1 MTADVSTTG
10 SIARAAAIL
19 TALSDAPDGETLT
32 VLVSRTGFTKTTTH
46 RVLASLQAVDFVFQ
60 DPLSRRYRL
69 GGRLAEIGWRAEGLD
84 LAAMAERGMKRLAA
98 LTEDTVFL
106 SMPEG
111 SASICV
117 AREVGAFPI
126 KTLTLERGDRRPLGV
141 GAGALALYSA
151 MPEARRIATNKANRH
166 WLAEY
171 GADKYR
177 LETLRD
183 DALKRGY
190 ALNRGGIVRGMNA
203 IGLPIVTKDGRLV
216 AALAIGAIEDRT
228 TPERIETVLLP
239 ALREEAARLSDSL
252 SAFRDTNETGK
263 SVSKG
268 ETRA

>member
-1 MTADVSTTG
+1 MTADLSATG

-32 VLVSRTGFTKTTTH
+32 VLVNRTGFSKTTTH
-46 RVLASLQAVDFVFQ
+46 RVLASLQAVNFVFQ
-60 DPLSRRYRL
+60 DPLNRRYRL
-69 GGRLAEIGWRAEGLD
+69 GGKLARIGWRAEGLD

-111 SASICV
+111 SASLCV

-151 MPEARRIATNKANRH
+151 MPDARRIATNKANRH

-183 DALKRGY
+183 DTLKRGY

-203 IGLPIVTKDGRLV
+203 IGLPVTTRGGRLV
-216 AALAIGAIEDRT
+216 AALAIGAIDDRT
-228 TPERIETVLLP
+228 TPERIETILLP
-239 ALREEAARLSDSL
+239 ALREEANRLSDSL
-252 SAFRDTNETGK
+252 SAFRDKNEADND
-263 SVSKG
+263 VSKG
-268 ETRA
+268 ERQA